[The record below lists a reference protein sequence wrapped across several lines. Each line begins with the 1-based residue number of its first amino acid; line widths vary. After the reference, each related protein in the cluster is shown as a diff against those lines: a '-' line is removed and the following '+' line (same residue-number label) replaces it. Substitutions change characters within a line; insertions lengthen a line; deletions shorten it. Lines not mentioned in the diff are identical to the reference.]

1 MGCCHS
7 DPSPSSLEL
16 GNVEKKSS
24 ITQDKVMEYN
34 SKELDEIIDD
44 HPKLIDWIE
53 TKGLSLQSV
62 DQEGNMLIRKILE
75 EAGDGHKVVS
85 RVLDSYVS
93 APSDTKPHSNKYGVT
108 VDFSG
113 IIREDLKTGM
123 QKSVLK
129 DILDLKMKYQ
139 DTVLDLGAGG
149 VTWFHRIFSKDNW
162 MENKEDFA
170 DTFRGKCISTKL
182 EFV

>member
-16 GNVEKKSS
+16 GNGEKKSS

-34 SKELDEIIDD
+34 SEELDKIIDD

-53 TKGLSLQSV
+53 TKRLSFQSV
-62 DQEGNMLIRKILE
+62 DQEGKTLIRKILE

-93 APSDTKPHSNKYGVT
+93 ATIDTKPYSNKYGVT
-108 VDFSG
+108 IDFSG
-113 IIREDLKTGM
+113 IIREDVETGM
-123 QKSVLK
+123 QESVLK

-139 DTVLDLGAGG
+139 DTVLDIGPVG
-149 VTWFHRIFSKDNW
+149 VTWFHRIFSNDDR
-162 MENKEDFA
+162 MGNKEDFA
-170 DTFRGKCISTKL
+170 DTFRGKCT
-182 EFV
+182 